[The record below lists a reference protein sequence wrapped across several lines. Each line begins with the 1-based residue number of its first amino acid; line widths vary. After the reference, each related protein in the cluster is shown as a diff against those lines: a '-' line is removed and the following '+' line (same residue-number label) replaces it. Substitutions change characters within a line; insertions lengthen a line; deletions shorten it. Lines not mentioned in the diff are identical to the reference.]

1 MAVSPAR
8 TVAFEILLRVEREG
22 AYAAELLH
30 SERLAKLSSRDH
42 GLSTELVMGVL
53 RWQSLLDQRLA
64 AASSEKLERLDGEV
78 LAALRLGVYQ
88 LQFLSRVPAHA
99 AIFESVEL
107 VKAARKRSAAPF
119 VNAVLRTIAGGG
131 AKDALSEIGKSAD
144 SIALARNAAHPV
156 WLVERW
162 TKHYGLEAA
171 RQICTH
177 HQTVPDTAIHI
188 HNDQS
193 NAELAAAGVQLSPGR
208 LLSDA
213 RRVLGGDVTGTRAYR
228 EGRVSIQD
236 EASQLVAL
244 LTGRGETILDC
255 CAAPGSKTALL
266 ARRNPRAKVFAT
278 ELHPHRARLLQS
290 LSRLPNVHVVAADA
304 RHLPFSRAF
313 DRILADVPCSGTGTL
328 ARNPEIKWR
337 LKAEDL
343 HDLPSRQAAILKSAL
358 RQLAIGGRLIYS
370 TCSLEREENEA
381 VVEAALDGTVEF
393 KVADFK
399 GELEQLRLAGELS
412 TGLDVASLLT
422 GPYLRTIPG
431 VHPCDG
437 FFAAMI
443 ERGSSMERRASR
455 PPRPAAARERPAL
468 HEPSLADFE
477 IHRAASHDFL
487 SWRRSLGHDHAR
499 CAGPGDRRRHN
510 WRGLRLEGRGRRRKH
525 ANSTDPDAG
534 VL

>member
-1 MAVSPAR
+1 MAVSAAR
-8 TVAFEILLRVEREG
+8 AVAFEILLRVEREES
-22 AYAAELLH
+22 YAAELLH

-42 GLSTELVMGVL
+42 GLATELVMGVL

-64 AASSEKLERLDGEV
+64 AASSQKLERLDGEV

-88 LQFLSRVPAHA
+88 LQFLSRVPVHA

-119 VNAVLRTIAGGG
+119 VNAVLRTIAGAG
-131 AKDALSEIGKSAD
+131 AEDIVADDVLTKISRSPD
-144 SIALARNAAHPV
+144 SITLAENAAHPV

-162 TKHYGLEAA
+162 TEHYGLEAA
-171 RQICTH
+171 RQICAH
-177 HQTVPDTAIHI
+177 DQTVPDTAIHI
-188 HNDQS
+188 HDDKS

-208 LLSDA
+208 LLSAA
-213 RRVLGGDVTGTRAYR
+213 RRAIAGDVTGTRAYK

-244 LTGRGETILDC
+244 LAGGGETIVDSAILDC
-255 CAAPGSKTALL
+255 CAAPGNKTALL

-290 LSRLPNVHVVAADA
+290 LSRLPNVHVVAADS
-304 RHLPFSRAF
+304 RRLPFSYAF

-337 LKAEDL
+337 LKAPDL
-343 HDLPSRQAAILKSAL
+343 HDLQSRQVAILKSAL
-358 RQLAIGGRLIYS
+358 AQLAIGGRLVYS
-370 TCSLEREENEA
+370 TCSLEQEENEA
-381 VVEAALDGTVEF
+381 VVEAALDGTAELKIVDLKE
-393 KVADFK
+393 
-399 GELEQLRLAGELS
+399 ELEQLRQAGDLCWE
-412 TGLDVASLLT
+412 DIASLLA

-443 ERGSSMERRASR
+443 ERG
-455 PPRPAAARERPAL
+455 
-468 HEPSLADFE
+468 
-477 IHRAASHDFL
+477 
-487 SWRRSLGHDHAR
+487 
-499 CAGPGDRRRHN
+499 
-510 WRGLRLEGRGRRRKH
+510 
-525 ANSTDPDAG
+525 
-534 VL
+534 